1 VSIFAWVYC
10 AKVLRSFVTNNKLK
24 LGSESCALSITA
36 DINML
41 DVFED
46 SLAVLN
52 AFNNFADNNT

>member
-1 VSIFAWVYC
+1 MSSYADS
-10 AKVLRSFVTNNKLK
+10 ASNANTNSKLK

-52 AFNNFADNNT
+52 AFNNFADNNQN